1 MAALTEQLKFLISAN
16 ADSAIR
22 AFEKTGN
29 AAEKELGDG
38 SQDQNGALGSDGI
51 QRGIE
56 GGHHGAVDDLR
67 GLHRLSRGH
76 VESSHV
82 TANISITND
91 GVHS

>member
-1 MAALTEQLKFLISAN
+1 MELGGQGRENWIDRRKDGAAIAT
-16 ADSAIR
+16 
-22 AFEKTGN
+22 
-29 AAEKELGDG
+29 AEKELGDG
-38 SQDQNGALGSDGI
+38 SQDQDGALGSDGI

-67 GLHRLSRGH
+67 GLHGLSRGH
-76 VESSHV
+76 VESSHI